1 MSDDE
6 EADFESL
13 SGYEHDSNSGKKRQ
27 SKTKPEK
34 YDMIKAA
41 LETHLIDYA
50 RKRHNQKRNTELLT
64 STIEE
69 YLSSFVLLGYNYDGD
84 PVTLVSAS
92 TQQQSDSL
100 GTLIQKFI
108 VSQTPR
114 GPEL

>member
-1 MSDDE
+1 M
-6 EADFESL
+6 A
-13 SGYEHDSNSGKKRQ
+13 
-27 SKTKPEK
+27 KPVI
-34 YDMIKAA
+34 MLAA
-41 LETHLIDYA
+41 GGTGGHIFPALAVGEYLIA
-50 RKRHNQKRNTELLT
+50 RKKHNQKRNTELLT